1 MTDVGPMALEE
12 GGRVDFGRLRR
23 ERRARVDT
31 LMAELDLDV
40 LLLGREYNAK
50 YAAGVRRLATGG
62 TRPFAPG
69 CVIVRATGECH
80 VMSVWDE
87 GIPDAVP
94 HEHIFGMSWN
104 PMTTVERLGRI
115 PGVAAARRVGVDSMS
130 PVFAR
135 LLAAAIPH
143 GEIIDAETPLRRAR
157 ITKTADELACVRTAV
172 AIAEAA
178 LVAAGGALR
187 PGGRERELL
196 ATFEE
201 RMAGFGTTIPA
212 IEGTFCVTGPPGP
225 GQPGLR
231 RLVGEGAVNA
241 GDLVA
246 MRGGVLYG
254 GYEGVVGRTW
264 QCAGAG
270 RTVDRRGFVALH
282 DRWRQVIDAVVAAC
296 RPGATGADLR
306 REYENTGESLPP
318 FPVARSI
325 GLGYE
330 APLAGSSLGPD
341 FDARWRLEPGM
352 VLAIEAV
359 VTGARDAYFGAE
371 TVLVTPSGREVLS
384 TLGDEPIR

>member
-135 LLAAAIPH
+135 LLAAAIPD

-187 PGGRERELL
+187 PG
-196 ATFEE
+196 
-201 RMAGFGTTIPA
+201 
-212 IEGTFCVTGPPGP
+212 EGTSANCWRRSRSAWRASARPFRRSRGPS
-225 GQPGLR
+225 
-231 RLVGEGAVNA
+231 A
-241 GDLVA
+241 
-246 MRGGVLYG
+246 
-254 GYEGVVGRTW
+254 
-264 QCAGAG
+264 
-270 RTVDRRGFVALH
+270 
-282 DRWRQVIDAVVAAC
+282 
-296 RPGATGADLR
+296 
-306 REYENTGESLPP
+306 
-318 FPVARSI
+318 
-325 GLGYE
+325 
-330 APLAGSSLGPD
+330 
-341 FDARWRLEPGM
+341 
-352 VLAIEAV
+352 
-359 VTGARDAYFGAE
+359 
-371 TVLVTPSGREVLS
+371 
-384 TLGDEPIR
+384 

>member
-23 ERRARVDT
+23 QRRARVDA

-87 GIPDAVP
+87 GIPEAVR

-104 PMTTVERLGRI
+104 PMTTMERLGRI
-115 PGVAAARRVGVDSMS
+115 RGMASARRVGVDSMS

-135 LLAAAIPH
+135 LLATAIPD
-143 GEIIDAETPLRRAR
+143 GEIVDAETPLRRAR
-157 ITKTADELACVRTAV
+157 MTKTADELACVRTAV

-178 LVAAGGALR
+178 LVAAAGALR
-187 PGGRERELL
+187 PGVRERELL
-196 ATFEE
+196 ATFEA
-201 RMAGFGTTIPA
+201 RMANFGTTIPA
-212 IEGTFCVTGPPGP
+212 SEGTFCVTGPPGP
-225 GQPGLR
+225 GQPGPR

-246 MRGGVLYG
+246 MSGGVLYG

-264 QCAGAG
+264 PCSGAG
-270 RTVDRRGFVALH
+270 RTVDLHGYAELH

-296 RPGATGADLR
+296 RPGATGSDLR
-306 REYENTGESLPP
+306 REYEKTGESLPP

-330 APLAGSSLGPD
+330 APLAGSSLGAG
-341 FDARWRLEPGM
+341 FDAGWRLEPGM
-352 VLAIEAV
+352 VLAIEAAV
-359 VTGARDAYFGAE
+359 AGARGAYLGAE

-384 TLGDEPIR
+384 TLGDGPIR

>member
-1 MTDVGPMALEE
+1 
-12 GGRVDFGRLRR
+12 
-23 ERRARVDT
+23 
-31 LMAELDLDV
+31 
-40 LLLGREYNAK
+40 
-50 YAAGVRRLATGG
+50 
-62 TRPFAPG
+62 
-69 CVIVRATGECH
+69 
-80 VMSVWDE
+80 
-87 GIPDAVP
+87 
-94 HEHIFGMSWN
+94 
-104 PMTTVERLGRI
+104 
-115 PGVAAARRVGVDSMS
+115 
-130 PVFAR
+130 
-135 LLAAAIPH
+135 
-143 GEIIDAETPLRRAR
+143 
-157 ITKTADELACVRTAV
+157 
-172 AIAEAA
+172 
-178 LVAAGGALR
+178 
-187 PGGRERELL
+187 
-196 ATFEE
+196 
-201 RMAGFGTTIPA
+201 MAGFGTTIPA

-270 RTVDRRGFVALH
+270 RTVNRRGFVALH

-296 RPGATGADLR
+296 RRGATGADLR